1 MHRNLVKLEGMQCT
15 VHAVRD
21 KQMYKV
27 TSGFVDDDVFLHCVS
42 KNDSDVLR
50 YNFNAHQPILIIFGT
65 DIAE

>member
-1 MHRNLVKLEGMQCT
+1 
-15 VHAVRD
+15 
-21 KQMYKV
+21 MYKV